1 MSRQKI
7 LVVVDPTAAEQPA
20 VMQGLALCRS
30 LGCDLELLICHYDSQ
45 FSGRDFLVATER
57 EALRE
62 QSLRHQLGYLN
73 SLRKTLAAEDI
84 QITTRA
90 VWDKPLAD
98 AIVRVALREEPRLV
112 IKDTHHHSSIA
123 RTLFTIT
130 DWQLIRALPVPLWL
144 VKKPTLQDR
153 VVLAA
158 VDPSHE
164 HDKPASL
171 DRIVLQKAREIA
183 GDQQEQLHV
192 YHGYDALADIAKA
205 GAFSLAPTPVPVA
218 EINARVKTEHEQ
230 AFAKLMTDQA
240 LPPAQAHL
248 LPGAAAEVLP
258 ALAREIKAG
267 LVVMGAIAR
276 GPWERVAIGSTAE
289 RVLDQLPCDVLIVK
303 PPGFDSPVTYK
314 AQSAD
319 FIELSQ

>member
-1 MSRQKI
+1 MASQKI

-20 VMQGLALCRS
+20 VTRGLALCRS

-45 FSGRDFLVATER
+45 FAGRDFLIATER

-73 SLRKTLAAEDI
+73 SLREKMATDDI
-84 QITTRA
+84 KVTIRA

-98 AIVRVALREEPRLV
+98 ALVRVALREEPRLV
-112 IKDTHHHSSIA
+112 LKDTHHHSGIA

-144 VKKPTLQDR
+144 VKKPEQQDTT
-153 VVLAA
+153 VLAA

-171 DRIVLQKAREIA
+171 DRTVLEQATAVAGRE
-183 GDQQEQLHV
+183 ERQLHV
-192 YHGYDALADIAKA
+192 YHGYDALTDIAKA
-205 GAFSLAPTPVPVA
+205 GAFSLAPSPIPVT
-218 EINARVKTEHEQ
+218 EINARVKTDHEQ
-230 AFAKLMTDQA
+230 AFAELMTGQN
-240 LPPAQAHL
+240 LPPAQAHV
-248 LPGAAAEVLP
+248 LPGAPAEILP
-258 ALAREIKAG
+258 ALAREINAG

-303 PPGFDSPVTYK
+303 PAGFVSPVTYK

-319 FIELSQ
+319 FLELSQ

>member
-7 LVVVDPTAAEQPA
+7 LVVVDPTASEQPA
-20 VMQGLALCRS
+20 VTQGLALCRF
-30 LGCDLELLICHYDSQ
+30 LDCDLELLICHYDSQ
-45 FSGRDFLVATER
+45 FAGRDFLVATER

-73 SLRKTLAAEDI
+73 SLRETLAASDI
-84 QITTRA
+84 KVTTRA

-112 IKDTHHHSSIA
+112 LKDTHHHSSIA

-130 DWQLIRALPVPLWL
+130 DWQLIRALPTPLWL
-144 VKKPTLQDR
+144 VKNPPLQDA

-171 DRIVLQKAREIA
+171 DKAVLQQAREMVGGA
-183 GDQQEQLHV
+183 QERLHV

-230 AFAKLMTDQA
+230 AFAILIAGQD
-240 LPPAQAHL
+240 LPPAQAHV
-248 LPGAAAEVLP
+248 LPGTAAEVLP
-258 ALAREIKAG
+258 ALARELHAG
-267 LVVMGAIAR
+267 LLVMGAIAR
-276 GPWERVAIGSTAE
+276 GPWDRVAVGSTAE

-303 PPGFDSPVTYK
+303 PPGFVSPVTYK

-319 FIELSQ
+319 FIEMSQ